1 MKKWICSVAGLS
13 LALAGSLAAYAQTPA
28 VPPPIILNIETNNI
42 KPYQDGPYDKVASE
56 YPALS
61 QQLKDPTH
69 FVGME
74 AMAGTPRAL
83 FLTGYDSY
91 EALQKNEE
99 WMLGDT
105 ATDAKFDALDAR
117 QAPNVSE
124 VHNTIWHYR
133 PDLSNNVAAADI
145 PHTHYWEV
153 LIFHMRPGHDG
164 QFEEMTKLYR
174 DAHVK
179 IEQNIPWS
187 TYEAQ
192 AGVTDAYLVLVP
204 MTSLKDEDT
213 GLAHEKDFG
222 TALGDEG
229 RNRMNKLSEEG
240 VTSVEDNIWMVVP
253 EWSYVEKSWI
263 EADPQ
268 YWGPEP
274 AAKPAAKHAAGAAPT
289 ATH

>member
-1 MKKWICSVAGLS
+1 MDLFRRRIIFGTGR
-13 LALAGSLAAYAQTPA
+13 LAGRIRTNAGCSAAHHPQHRNQQHKTLPGWTLRQSGFGIPCLVAAAQ
-28 VPPPIILNIETNNI
+28 
-42 KPYQDGPYDKVASE
+42 GPD
-56 YPALS
+56 ALRG
-61 QQLKDPTH
+61 D
-69 FVGME
+69 
-74 AMAGTPRAL
+74 AGTPRAL